1 MVAMAG
7 LDAERGGRT
16 LRDASEQGAGFDGQ
30 LHCASL
36 ADLIQ
41 LQCSNRARVGVAVR
55 SKTREGH
62 LFFDNGQ
69 MVHAVAGRLVGEDA
83 VFDMLDWNTGTFS
96 ESSEPWPAKPTIT
109 SSWQQ
114 VLLLAAQRRDER
126 QPAFPAASTARLVA
140 VKRPVSSMPNSPTA
154 ELADATQDP
163 LQRDSDRVQ
172 SGSSRPG
179 ESLFQLDNGLN
190 SVICA
195 ARFDDAGNLL
205 EMRGDA
211 HELTALAVYLRRFA
225 DLLGECAGQEG
236 FRSFECRSGG
246 ADLALFVDAPGSYV
260 LVSTTDLSELRRFYR
275 PSTSG

>member
-1 MVAMAG
+1 MAG
-7 LDAERGGRT
+7 LDAERGGRAS
-16 LRDASEQGAGFDGQ
+16 RDASEQGTGFDGQ

-83 VFDMLDWNTGTFS
+83 VFDMLEWNTGTFS
-96 ESSEPWPAKPTIT
+96 ESSEAWPAKVTIS

-114 VLLLAAQRRDER
+114 VLLSAAQRRDER
-126 QPAFPAASTARLVA
+126 QPAFPASSTARLVA
-140 VKRPVSSMPNSPTA
+140 VKRPASSLPSGPTG
-154 ELADATQDP
+154 ELADAPYDSI
-163 LQRDSDRVQ
+163 QRDSDRAH
-172 SGSSRPG
+172 SASSRPR
-179 ESLFQLDNGLN
+179 ESVFQLDNGLN
-190 SVICA
+190 GLICA

-246 ADLALFVDAPGSYV
+246 TDLALFVDAPGSYV
-260 LVSTTDLSELRRFYR
+260 IVSTTDLSELRRFYR
-275 PSTSG
+275 PSTSS

>member
-1 MVAMAG
+1 MAG
-7 LDAERGGRT
+7 LDAERGGRAS
-16 LRDASEQGAGFDGQ
+16 RDASEQGAGFDGQ

-69 MVHAVAGRLVGEDA
+69 MVHAVAGRFVGEDA
-83 VFDMLDWNTGTFS
+83 VYDMLEWNTGTFS
-96 ESSEPWPAKPTIT
+96 ESNEPWPAKPTIS

-114 VLLLAAQRRDER
+114 LLLLAAQRRDER

-140 VKRPVSSMPNSPTA
+140 VKRPTSSTPSAPA
-154 ELADATQDP
+154 GELSDTVYDAI
-163 LQRDSDRVQ
+163 QRDGDRLQ
-172 SGSSRPG
+172 NPSSRPR
-179 ESLFQLDNGLN
+179 ESVFQLDNGLN
-190 SVICA
+190 AVICA

-236 FRSFECRSGG
+236 FRFFECRSGG
-246 ADLALFVDAPGSYV
+246 TDLALFVDAPGSYV
-260 LVSTTDLSELRRFYR
+260 IVSTTDLSELRRFYR
-275 PSTSG
+275 PATAL

>member
-1 MVAMAG
+1 MAV

-16 LRDASEQGAGFDGQ
+16 SREPSEQGAGFDGQ

-69 MVHAVAGRLVGEDA
+69 MVHAVAGRFVGEDA
-83 VFDMLDWNTGTFS
+83 VFDMLEWNTGTFS

-126 QPAFPAASTARLVA
+126 QPAFPAASSARLVA
-140 VKRPVSSMPNSPTA
+140 VKRPASSMPSSPAA
-154 ELADATQDP
+154 ELADAPFDS
-163 LQRDSDRVQ
+163 LQRDGERAQ
-172 SGSSRPG
+172 IASSRPR

-236 FRSFECRSGG
+236 FRTFECRSGG

-260 LVSTTDLSELRRFYR
+260 IVSTTDLSELRRFYR
-275 PSTSG
+275 PSTPS